1 MGIKHHSPQQPKLKK
16 KKKKNKS
23 ISFISGKDDWKQVD
37 HTGNSMF
44 SVGTS

>member
-1 MGIKHHSPQQPKLKK
+1 MGIKHNSPQQPKKK
-16 KKKKNKS
+16 KS

>member
-1 MGIKHHSPQQPKLKK
+1 MGIKHHSPQQPKF
-16 KKKKNKS
+16 KKKNKS

>member
-1 MGIKHHSPQQPKLKK
+1 MGIKHHSPQHQKLKK